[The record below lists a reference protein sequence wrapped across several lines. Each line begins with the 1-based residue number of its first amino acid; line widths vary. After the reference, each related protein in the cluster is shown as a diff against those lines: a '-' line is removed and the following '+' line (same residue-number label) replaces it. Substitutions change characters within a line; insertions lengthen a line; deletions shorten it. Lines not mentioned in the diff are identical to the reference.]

1 MPIDDPLPMK
11 MLDSRRVARKLV
23 DGLWVRVMDVQAA
36 LEARSYDHD
45 GVVTFALDDATR
57 PQSSGTY
64 RLEVSNSVPHCERV
78 PEDGDLTFD
87 IDVLGSLY
95 LGGGDAMAMFSA
107 GRITGDYRAVQTL
120 HRMLRTD
127 VAPWCPEVF

>member
-1 MPIDDPLPMK
+1 
-11 MLDSRRVARKLV
+11 VARKLV
-23 DGLWVRVMDVQAA
+23 DGLWVRVMDVPAA

-45 GVVTFALDDATR
+45 GVVDFALADVTR
-57 PQSSGTY
+57 PQASGTY
-64 RLEVSNSVPHCERV
+64 RLEVSNGEAHCERV
-78 PEDGDLTFD
+78 TEDGDLALD

-107 GRITGDYRAVQTL
+107 GRITGDGRAAQTL